1 MWRVSGKCGNQAN
14 GKSTLTFMLTEADI
28 CKFLP
33 RWRKAAG
40 IKQDVLSE
48 LFGVSQGTVS
58 RWETGKDVP
67 SKRISLRLLDAMS
80 ASWKDRFALDRAA
93 MSASKTVRASFDL
106 DGVRLLMIS
115 QGLIAA
121 WPTFAGK
128 LNSRLIDHLV
138 DESRQLMQDDSLL
151 KSIRRGEVAMVSA
164 ISDRHVSLDMDAGFL
179 HQWTAVFR
187 SYGTKV
193 MVEMTYEKCETTA
206 KKGVGRVLYFDEIA
220 N

>member
-1 MWRVSGKCGNQAN
+1 
-14 GKSTLTFMLTEADI
+14 MLTEADI

-33 RWRKAAG
+33 LWRKGAG
-40 IKQDVLSE
+40 IKQDVLAE
-48 LFGVSQGTVS
+48 ILGVSQGTVS

-80 ASWKDRFALDRAA
+80 ASWNDRFALDRVAV
-93 MSASKTVRASFDL
+93 SASKTVSASFDL
-106 DGVRLLMIS
+106 DGVRLMMIS
-115 QGLIAA
+115 QGLTAT

-138 DESRQLMQDDSLL
+138 DESGQFMQDDSFL
-151 KSIRRGEVAMVSA
+151 KSVRRGEVAMVSA

-206 KKGVGRVLYFDEIA
+206 KKGIERVLYFDEIA
-220 N
+220 NY